1 MSLLYA
7 FALVFYLNRLNPCL
21 SAINYVKECDGTH
34 SEYCARRV
42 PTLRMKRNT

>member
-21 SAINYVKECDGTH
+21 SGSYSNFVQGRYRLSECD
-34 SEYCARRV
+34 E
-42 PTLRMKRNT
+42 MKA